1 MKKITFTHLIL
12 AIGFSH
18 TAIAQT
24 YDSIAEFE
32 DWGVFKDAG
41 ACWIAT
47 NPIHFKASEAV
58 ESFAFVSF
66 FYGSHIPEISFYTP
80 GCCGGQV
87 SAQTSG
93 YTMPLNYK
101 KDTYFSA
108 GKDETNF
115 LLSLLRSSTVEI
127 VDNSSGKPILS
138 FSLAGF
144 KEAYN
149 QVSKIC
155 DFRPLNLNE
164 LSTSRLK
171 S

>member
-1 MKKITFTHLIL
+1 MKKITFAHVIL
-12 AIGFSH
+12 TIALSH

-24 YDSIAEFE
+24 HESIAEFKA
-32 DWGVFKDAG
+32 WGVFKDEG
-41 ACWIAT
+41 VCWIST
-47 NPIHFKASEAV
+47 NPTFTKDLEA
-58 ESFAFVSF
+58 ADRYAHVSF
-66 FYGSHIPEISFYTP
+66 FYGRHIPEISFYTP
-80 GCCGGQV
+80 GCCGLTV
-87 SAQTSG
+87 SARTQS
-93 YTMPLNYK
+93 YKMPLKYRV
-101 KDTYFSA
+101 DTYFSA
-108 GKDETNF
+108 KRDETNF

-127 VDNSSGKPILS
+127 VDDSSGERILS

-164 LSTSRLK
+164 PTKSRLK

>member
-1 MKKITFTHLIL
+1 ML

-24 YDSIAEFE
+24 YEPIAEFE

-47 NPIHFKASEAV
+47 NPVHSKDSEAV
-58 ESFAFVSF
+58 ERFAFVSF

-80 GCCGGQV
+80 GCCGAQV
-87 SAQTSG
+87 SARTNG

-101 KDTYFSA
+101 KDTYFSSR
-108 GKDETNF
+108 KDETNF

-127 VDNSSGKPILS
+127 VDNISGERMLY

-144 KEAYN
+144 KKAYS

-155 DFRPLNLNE
+155 DFRPLNFNE
-164 LSTSRLK
+164 PTKNRLK